1 MTLHFNSNIT
11 SFMERIFK
19 KLLFFKLKYI
29 NKEKGCFTDNIK
41 EE

>member
-1 MTLHFNSNIT
+1 
-11 SFMERIFK
+11 MEKIFK
-19 KLLFFKLKYI
+19 KTFFFLKLKYI